1 MFRECLQEQ
10 GSVFRRGKQDEG
22 REKAMGEH
30 GLSGDQF
37 QPEPTGALKHVVG
50 DPTFSQWG
58 CLFYRVPTQPMAAG
72 GTGWRTWGRECKFL
86 GLP

>member
-1 MFRECLQEQ
+1 MRQEFLFRECPGRLSS
-10 GSVFRRGKQDEG
+10 GAGKWGKQDEG

-30 GLSGDQF
+30 GLSRDQF

-58 CLFYRVPTQPMAAG
+58 
-72 GTGWRTWGRECKFL
+72 
-86 GLP
+86 